1 MLIVSWILQNR
12 GAPDAVSLW
21 AYSRLICVVTNG
33 AMRFGCVVPF
43 GTTHF
48 FILKE
53 DNPMKKTL
61 SIILAIIL
69 AMSAVLSLT
78 ACGNKSVPEGKYKL
92 TEATNESNKMLI
104 GCSTLIIDADG
115 KASIKY
121 DIGDLSSTSA
131 VTFDVNNGTV
141 KIDEATADYTVDGNK
156 ITFDFGKGNTEV
168 YEKESEEDEKDK
180 SQAVIDVE
188 ALIDKIGTVT
198 DQSGDAISNASQKY
212 KALSTNE
219 QSQVSNYD
227 VLKKSI
233 EDYSAMVKTA
243 VVGRWEWRNNGTDG
257 EKLSTL
263 VFFDNGQSRMVV
275 TSGVTRT
282 FDKEYAWV
290 VDDGLVKQMYD
301 ATNVSFSYKV
311 DIKNKTLTDPE
322 SSNRVFNKVSDDP
335 DYYVN

>member
-1 MLIVSWILQNR
+1 
-12 GAPDAVSLW
+12 
-21 AYSRLICVVTNG
+21 
-33 AMRFGCVVPF
+33 
-43 GTTHF
+43 
-48 FILKE
+48 
-53 DNPMKKTL
+53 MKKTL

-115 KASIKY
+115 KASIKN

-141 KIDEATADYTVDGNK
+141 KIDEATADYTVDGDK

-168 YEKESEEDEKDK
+168 YEKESGEDEKDK

-227 VLKKSI
+227 VLKKAI
-233 EDYSAMVKTA
+233 EDYSAMVKKC
-243 VVGRWEWRNNGTDG
+243 VVGRWERRFNGSNG
-257 EKLSTL
+257 ETLSTL
-263 VFFDNGQSRMVV
+263 VFFDYGDSRMKNINA
-275 TSGVTRT
+275 SSIIT
-282 FDKEYAWV
+282 FDKNYAWI

-301 ATNVSFSYKV
+301 ATHAAFTYKV

-322 SSNRVFNKVSDDP
+322 SSNIVYNKVSDDP
-335 DYYVN
+335 DYYLN